1 MKNRNP
7 WEDKVSGIITFIN
20 VVEAGSFAA
29 AAFRMNLTRSA
40 IAKSISKLE
49 QRLGIR
55 LFHRTT
61 RQQSLTSEGGVY
73 YEHCSHMIN
82 GLNAIESELRDG
94 QVGPEGK
101 IRISCPVL
109 FGRRCVAPV
118 LRSLTRLYPKI
129 QVETEFSDRV
139 IDILSEGFDMAI
151 RIGSVADSTSLI
163 AKKIAVQR
171 MAIFAAPQYLEKFGT
186 PTSIAELKDHQ
197 AILYGRSIHTQ
208 PWVVRDHQGTLKEVF
223 LGAKDMTIY
232 K

>member
-1 MKNRNP
+1 
-7 WEDKVSGIITFIN
+7 
-20 VVEAGSFAA
+20 
-29 AAFRMNLTRSA
+29 
-40 IAKSISKLE
+40 
-49 QRLGIR
+49 
-55 LFHRTT
+55 
-61 RQQSLTSEGGVY
+61 
-73 YEHCSHMIN
+73 MIN

-208 PWVVRDHQGTLKEVF
+208 PWVVRDHQGTLKEVVLPGRERYDDLQVIADSAIEGGGLAWLPSW
-223 LGAKDMTIY
+223 LGAPYLVSGQLSLVMDSDKVQPIDIHVVWPKTKYLPHRMRLLIDALATQIPVLMG
-232 K
+232 